1 MINNKKIKIYFVGI
15 GGIGM
20 SGIAELMHEIG
31 YTVFGSDKI
40 ESDNVKRLKKIGINV
55 KIGHDKKNLRKVS
68 AVVFSSAISPKNPEI
83 KEAKKIGSWTLK
95 FFIND
100 LLTSSMIR
108 SDIPCPRQSKQITEY
123 PLSINS

>member
-31 YTVFGSDKI
+31 YTIMGSDKI

-55 KIGHDKKNLRKVS
+55 KIGHFKKNLQNVN
-68 AVVFSSAISPKNPEI
+68 AVVFSSAISQKNPEI
-83 KEAKKIGSWTLK
+83 QEAKKKISL
-95 FFIND
+95 
-100 LLTSSMIR
+100 
-108 SDIPCPRQSKQITEY
+108 
-123 PLSINS
+123 

>member
-31 YTVFGSDKI
+31 YTVFGSDKY

-55 KIGHDKKNLRKVS
+55 KIGHDKKNLKKVN
-68 AVVFSSAISPKNPEI
+68 AVVFSSAISQKNPEI
-83 KEAKKIGSWTLK
+83 QEAKKKKYPYSK
-95 FFIND
+95 
-100 LLTSSMIR
+100 SSR
-108 SDIPCPRQSKQITEY
+108 YVVRVDEK
-123 PLSINS
+123 

>member
-31 YTVFGSDKI
+31 YTVFGSDKY

-55 KIGHDKKNLRKVS
+55 KIGHDK
-68 AVVFSSAISPKNPEI
+68 I
-83 KEAKKIGSWTLK
+83 
-95 FFIND
+95 D
-100 LLTSSMIR
+100 L
-108 SDIPCPRQSKQITEY
+108 
-123 PLSINS
+123 

>member
-31 YTVFGSDKI
+31 YTVFGSDKY

-55 KIGHDKKNLRKVS
+55 KIGHDKKNLKKVN
-68 AVVFSSAISPKNPEI
+68 AVVFSSAISQKNPEI
-83 KEAKKIGSWTLK
+83 QEAKKKHIPIVSRADMLSELMKNKRHDREGPNCLCRYGAGSCT
-95 FFIND
+95 
-100 LLTSSMIR
+100 
-108 SDIPCPRQSKQITEY
+108 C
-123 PLSINS
+123 